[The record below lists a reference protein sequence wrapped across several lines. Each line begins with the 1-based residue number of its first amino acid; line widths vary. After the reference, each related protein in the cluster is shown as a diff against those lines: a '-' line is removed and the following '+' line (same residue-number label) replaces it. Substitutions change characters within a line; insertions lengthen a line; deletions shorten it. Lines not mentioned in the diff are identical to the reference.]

1 MFISRP
7 VKVIGKKNTKPQ
19 SFGKVMEMCYIH
31 MLIYTVYIL
40 YALEFS
46 LLV

>member
-1 MFISRP
+1 MEKSLE
-7 VKVIGKKNTKPQ
+7 KEDNNLK
-19 SFGKVMEMCYIH
+19 SLGKVMEMCYIH
-31 MLIYTVYIL
+31 LLMYTVYIL

>member
-1 MFISRP
+1 M
-7 VKVIGKKNTKPQ
+7 Q
-19 SFGKVMEMCYIH
+19 MCYIQ
-31 MLIYTVYIL
+31 MLIYTEYIL